1 MPVYTGVFYRQEGVP
16 ESSGSEPCA
25 ASTRPL
31 IVLSAQSHERNGP
44 FFVSHRQDYPDLR
57 YYLSFTQVTFFCFG
71 CSSSNYVS
79 PSLGVVTSFMC

>member
-31 IVLSAQSHERNGP
+31 IVLSAQSHERNGS
-44 FFVSHRQDYPDLR
+44 F
-57 YYLSFTQVTFFCFG
+57 LSPIDRITPT
-71 CSSSNYVS
+71 
-79 PSLGVVTSFMC
+79 LAIT

>member
-31 IVLSAQSHERNGP
+31 IVLSAQSHERNG
-44 FFVSHRQDYPDLR
+44 S
-57 YYLSFTQVTFFCFG
+57 SFCLPSTGLPRPSLLLELYAGDFFCFG

-79 PSLGVVTSFMC
+79 PSLGVVTSFIC